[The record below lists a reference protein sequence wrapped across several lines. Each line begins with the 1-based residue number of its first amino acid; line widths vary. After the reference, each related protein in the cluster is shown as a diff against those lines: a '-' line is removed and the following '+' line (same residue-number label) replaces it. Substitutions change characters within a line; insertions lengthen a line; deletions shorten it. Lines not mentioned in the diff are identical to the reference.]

1 MNGTILGRRWL
12 GGALLVWFA
21 TALVALETPVHP
33 SEGST
38 GTDPSDVLPEPVAGV
53 TPEDLGAFLA
63 SRRWGVS
70 LDELREASAPPPPPP
85 PEPPTPPVQEEPAI
99 NPVLAEMGYV
109 GLIVAGDESAVL
121 LKSPEGGVVRMASG
135 DVLPDGRTLVSVTG
149 NSITLEAGDLPEEVL
164 TLFPRARTR
173 RFDVHVEENAVIY
186 TRTSCVA
193 DDTQAK
199 FFLHVSP
206 IDRKLL
212 PKKRR
217 KSGFDNLDF
226 DFDSHGTIAGGTC
239 RARVALPEYAITGI
253 STGQYVPG
261 RGQLWLEHLSLQA
274 TE

>member
-1 MNGTILGRRWL
+1 MSGTILGRRWL

-21 TALVALETPVHP
+21 TALVALETPVRP
-33 SEGST
+33 SEGSM
-38 GTDPSDVLPEPVAGV
+38 GTDPADVLPEPVAGV

-63 SRRWGVS
+63 SRRWGIS

-85 PEPPTPPVQEEPAI
+85 PEPSTPPVQEEPAI
-99 NPVLAEMGYV
+99 HPVLAEMGYV

-121 LKSPEGGVVRMASG
+121 LKSPKGGVVRMAPG

-149 NSITLEAGDLPEEVL
+149 NSITLKAGDLPEEVL
-164 TLFPRARTR
+164 TLFPRARTSS
-173 RFDVHVEENAVIY
+173 FDVHVAENAVIY
-186 TRTSCVA
+186 AKTSCTA

-199 FFLHVSP
+199 FFLHVFP
-206 IDRKLL
+206 IDRKSL

-226 DFDSHGTIAGGTC
+226 EFDSHGTIAGGTC
-239 RARVALPEYAITGI
+239 RAHVALPEYAVTDIT
-253 STGQYVPG
+253 TGQYVPG
-261 RGQLWLEHLSLQA
+261 RGQLWQEHLSLQA